1 MKIAIVD
8 IETTGFLPKG
18 LILEVGIAEL
28 DLATGTAVPI
38 YDRLVRE
45 NGFSEEHKD
54 SWIFKN
60 SDLKFED
67 VMQAEP
73 LDTSAIQNILNSYPA
88 TAFNKRFD
96 FEFMKSRGLK
106 VKELDCPM
114 LLAVNVCRLPGKF
127 RGYKWPTVE
136 EAWKHFFP
144 DEPYS
149 EKHRGADDAL
159 HEARIV
165 YELYKM
171 GVFKVP
177 QTAPVQAINTSQ
189 EAEEAMNCKS
199 CGKEIIW
206 FLTKNA
212 EKHPFDKKKTLVA
225 VLGSDEKTHVVN
237 GHVSHF
243 ATCPNAAEHSQK

>member
-1 MKIAIVD
+1 MKIAVVD

-28 DLATGTAVPI
+28 DLETGNTIPI
-38 YDRLVRE
+38 YDKLVKE
-45 NGFSEEHKD
+45 SGFCEDHKD

-67 VMQAEP
+67 IMQADP
-73 LDTSAIQNILNSYPA
+73 LDAAAIQGILNSYQA

-96 FEFMKSRGLK
+96 FEFFRSRGLK
-106 VKELDCPM
+106 INELDCPM
-114 LLAVNVCRLPGKF
+114 LLSVNVCRLPGKY
-127 RGYKWPTVE
+127 RAYKWPTVE

-144 DEPYS
+144 NEPYS
-149 EKHRGADDAL
+149 EKHRGVDDAL
-159 HEARIV
+159 HEAKIV

-177 QTAPVQAINTSQ
+177 QNTPTPAITSNQ
-189 EAEEAMNCKS
+189 ETETMNCKS

-206 FLTKNA
+206 LSTKDTAN
-212 EKHPFDKKKTLVA
+212 HPFNKRKTLVA
-225 VLGSDEKTHVVN
+225 VLGSDNKTHVVM

-243 ATCPNAAEHSQK
+243 ASCPNAAEHSRK

>member
-1 MKIAIVD
+1 
-8 IETTGFLPKG
+8 
-18 LILEVGIAEL
+18 
-28 DLATGTAVPI
+28 
-38 YDRLVRE
+38 
-45 NGFSEEHKD
+45 
-54 SWIFKN
+54 
-60 SDLKFED
+60 
-67 VMQAEP
+67 MQADP
-73 LDTSAIQNILNSYPA
+73 LDAPAIQGILNSYSA

-96 FEFMKSRGLK
+96 FEFLKSRGLK

-114 LLAVNVCRLPGKF
+114 LLAVNVCRLPGKL
-127 RGYKWPTVE
+127 RSYKWPTVE

-144 DEPYS
+144 NEPYS

-159 HEARIV
+159 HEAKIV

-177 QTAPVQAINTSQ
+177 QTATAPATPSNQ
-189 EAEEAMNCKS
+189 ENDAMNCKS

-206 FLTKNA
+206 LKTKTEAN
-212 EKHPFDKKKTLVA
+212 HPFDQRKTLVA
-225 VLGSDEKTHVVN
+225 VQGSDNQTHVVM